1 MVNFDWQLLL
11 IRSKC
16 LLKQKFITFDDH
28 FQLIILMAAIE
39 TYTGDFQLELAMAT
53 YN

>member
-11 IRSKC
+11 IRSNC
-16 LLKQKFITFDDH
+16 LLKQKFTTFDHH

>member
-1 MVNFDWQLLL
+1 MVNYDWQLLF
-11 IRSKC
+11 IRSNC
-16 LLKQKFITFDDH
+16 LLKLKFTTFDHH

-39 TYTGDFQLELAMAT
+39 DFQSELAMAT